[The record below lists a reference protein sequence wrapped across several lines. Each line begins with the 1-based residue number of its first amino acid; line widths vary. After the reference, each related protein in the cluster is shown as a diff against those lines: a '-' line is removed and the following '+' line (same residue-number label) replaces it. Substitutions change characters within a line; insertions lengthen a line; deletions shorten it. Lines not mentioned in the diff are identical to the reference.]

1 MEIDKKLKSKLL
13 PIALTIIVVVL
24 DQITKMLVVRFIPMN
39 TIGTQFFGDFLR
51 IIHVR
56 NPGVAFS
63 VGAGLSYSI
72 RRVLFSIVP
81 VIVLVLV
88 LVIYFRNSDFTKL
101 QRWAICGIV
110 GGGFGNIIDR
120 IFRPAGVVDFIDVKF
135 YGLFGF
141 DRWPTFNIADSAV
154 VVCGI
159 LLIISFIIAV
169 VKDAKAKSAKST
181 ENSIEKSAQNEE

>member
-181 ENSIEKSAQNEE
+181 EN